1 MHVKF
6 IQINGERELGISV
19 DLSAV
24 NFNKGDGM
32 PDIEETTNL
41 NYNNV
46 RRIVDIDFSTVKET
60 GILEVI

>member
-32 PDIEETTNL
+32 LDIEETTNL